1 MITIGLTG
9 SIGMGKSTTA
19 EMFAE
24 AGAMV
29 WDADAAVHRL
39 YVKGGAGAVAI
50 ATIAPDAIVEG
61 AVDRIALRSAIMADD
76 TLLKRIEAIIHP
88 LVGQDRAVALQKA
101 QADGN
106 DVAVLDIPLIF
117 ETGATGAFDAI
128 VVASAPAALQRE
140 RVLARP
146 NMTEAAF
153 EAIFAKQVP
162 DAEKR
167 AKADFIV
174 DTGAGIDAARQ
185 QVAKIMEWAE
195 AQAAAQTAGEKRDNH
210 A

>member
-19 EMFAE
+19 QMFAE

-39 YVKGGAGAVAI
+39 YAEGGAGVDAI
-50 ATIAPDAIVEG
+50 GAIVPDAIITG
-61 AVDRIALRSAIMADD
+61 SVDRIALRAAIMADAA
-76 TLLKRIEAIIHP
+76 LLKRIEAVIHP
-88 LVGQDRAVALQKA
+88 LVAQDRAAALD
-101 QADGN
+101 QARAAGIS
-106 DVAVLDIPLIF
+106 VAVLDIPLIF

-128 VVASAPAALQRE
+128 VVASAPPHLQRG
-140 RVLARP
+140 RVLDRP

-153 EAIFAKQVP
+153 EAILGKQVP

-167 AKADFIV
+167 ARADFVI
-174 DTGAGIDAARQ
+174 DTGQGLDHARA
-185 QVAKIMEWAE
+185 QVAAVMDWARE
-195 AQAAAQTAGEKRDNH
+195 QAKHKGAADA
-210 A
+210 

>member
-19 EMFAE
+19 EMFAQ

-39 YVKGGAGAVAI
+39 YAAGAEGAVAI
-50 ATIAPDAIVEG
+50 AAITPEAITDG
-61 AVDRIALRSAIMADD
+61 AVDRIKLRDAIMADD
-76 TLLKRIEAIIHP
+76 TLLKRIEAVIHP
-88 LVGQDRAVALQKA
+88 LVGKDRATALQQA
-101 QADGN
+101 RADGKR
-106 DVAVLDIPLIF
+106 VAVLDIPLIF
-117 ETGATGAFDAI
+117 ETGATKAFDAI
-128 VVASAPAALQRE
+128 VVASAPTNIQRE

-167 AKADFIV
+167 SRADFIV
-174 DTGAGIDAARQ
+174 DTGAGMDTARA
-185 QVAKIMEWAE
+185 QVAKIMQWAE
-195 AQAAAQTAGEKRDNH
+195 AQAKQKGGDH